1 MPSSRPEL
9 RNILTASRRIPRAP
23 FRPLSTSAPI
33 LRPTDEESHF
43 TRAPKTTPE
52 KSQTDSLQHTQF
64 NDLWSQ
70 LHQEWPK
77 QSTNKNSPQSISSF
91 LDLSSSN
98 VIPRPLRG
106 ARSRMAR
113 SSGVTPPEADVFN
126 EVISSILTSFP
137 SAPSDPFLAT
147 KSGVTGYGS
156 NEWGDG
162 AKQLRT
168 IFDRNRSEDDNLEE
182 YEMLAEE
189 MDMVS
194 SDLELVEWAK
204 KRVFT
209 PIDSLKSDEGTE
221 NVMTSVEDESSAT
234 ASATPESS
242 QSATTS
248 SHQNTYKAPANLLPL
263 LTFSPV
269 YPKILARVLKT
280 LRENFNSPHL
290 VLALFHHAQT
300 SSVESYLF
308 GCLTGAYN
316 EVLTCRWESFRDLD
330 GVQRGIRE
338 MEMMGI
344 KWDKDTNRLVS
355 RVVDE
360 AGREILQG
368 GRWGED
374 ALQTL
379 QQLERK
385 LESDVVEEERYHE
398 FERKKRKRERERR
411 ESGADGEQ
419 WEAERALSML

>member
-1 MPSSRPEL
+1 
-9 RNILTASRRIPRAP
+9 
-23 FRPLSTSAPI
+23 
-33 LRPTDEESHF
+33 
-43 TRAPKTTPE
+43 
-52 KSQTDSLQHTQF
+52 
-64 NDLWSQ
+64 
-70 LHQEWPK
+70 
-77 QSTNKNSPQSISSF
+77 
-91 LDLSSSN
+91 
-98 VIPRPLRG
+98 
-106 ARSRMAR
+106 MAR

-221 NVMTSVEDESSAT
+221 KVKASVDDESSAT

-242 QSATTS
+242 HSATTS

-379 QQLERK
+379 QQLEKK

-411 ESGADGEQ
+411 DGGADEEQ

>member
-1 MPSSRPEL
+1 MPPPHPEL
-9 RNILTASRRIPRAP
+9 RRLLTTSRRISSKSS
-23 FRPLSTSAPI
+23 RPLSTSAST
-33 LRPTDEESHF
+33 LRPTDEGPHF
-43 TRAPKTTPE
+43 TRAPKSTPI

-77 QSTNKNSPQSISSF
+77 QSSSKNAPQSISSF

-98 VIPRPLRG
+98 VISRPMKG
-106 ARSRMAR
+106 ARNRLAR
-113 SSGVTPPEADVFN
+113 ASGVTPPEAEVFN

-137 SAPSDPFLAT
+137 STPSDPFLAT
-147 KSGVTGYGS
+147 KSGATGYGS
-156 NEWGDG
+156 SEWGDG

-209 PIDSLKSDEGTE
+209 PIDPLKPDEGTE
-221 NVMTSVEDESSAT
+221 KLKTSVEDETSD
-234 ASATPESS
+234 TPESS
-242 QSATTS
+242 QSAAATS
-248 SHQNTYKAPANLLPL
+248 SHQNTYKPPANLLPL

-269 YPKILARVLKT
+269 YPKILTRVLKA

-300 SSVESYLF
+300 SSLESYLF

-385 LESDVVEEERYHE
+385 LQSDVIEEERYHE

-411 ESGADGEQ
+411 EGGADGEQ
-419 WEAERALSML
+419 WETGRALGML